1 MAAHGHACGCRS
13 WVAAE
18 LEAEAK
24 AETKSYVDEFVA
36 KIVASAVHTISTSEH
51 VRVL

>member
-1 MAAHGHACGCRS
+1 ME
-13 WVAAE
+13 V
-18 LEAEAK
+18 EAK

-36 KIVASAVHTISTSEH
+36 KIVASAVHTISTSEQ